1 MVSTPGAGPSRPTPP
16 QIQSQPLPQ
25 PHSQS
30 HHRSQSQSQTQSQS
44 NATQPTRPPKRL
56 RTRRACD
63 YCREHRIRCEYT
75 NGSEQG
81 SCAHCENF
89 GIPCMKVAEA
99 PPDERPRAAKMQ
111 KSGGGSSARDE
122 SATMSESPRAL
133 IPGTVTDHLYLGP
146 TSFSQQ
152 VHHHFSGTPF
162 ALDQLR
168 YLEEKLELS
177 YDVFQWAKG
186 TGYLVGS
193 RGNMASSPLPVSPQ
207 NRRINQSSAPTFS
220 RINDKIVEE
229 IGGITMWNKFC
240 HGQIVPNNIHVPSV
254 MYQAQT
260 RIIPVWPVAS
270 VHESLGS
277 EGPTEE
283 FLQTFITH
291 HPESAPI
298 TPPPRATR
306 LALCTLAAMSRDVPS
321 NIRESLLS
329 ALNAAVDA
337 HDFAT
342 SSLSTVQLLL
352 LLSVNDVLA
361 NEIGR
366 PGRAVYNATRMATE
380 IALHRNVS
388 PTFSAVSHLHR
399 RARVWGACIIADR
412 WCSVR
417 QGQMPSL
424 DLSHADAPL
433 PFSYPDHVVE
443 PDLTLTPCFMF
454 HLAMTRLAELLGRAY
469 HLTGTPAGLARAEDL
484 KLLLWQR
491 DFEAWV
497 EGLPAQW
504 PYSFRLE
511 TPEAASIL
519 SLLAVSVLYTFLQP
533 FFWPTAPIPP
543 NLAYRPPAKMMEDLQ
558 SRSTA
563 AINWV
568 SGPGQYYLDIWPML
582 IHPFLSCLLVQAKG
596 LRSGDP
602 LAAVMLDTG
611 IQSIQSWAECGPNR
625 SLMHLPRDAI
635 SKTVEIL
642 KTEQVLVFPWIPATI
657 SNWMTE
663 MNL

>member
-1 MVSTPGAGPSRPTPP
+1 MDALGSTPGAGPSNPTPP
-16 QIQSQPLPQ
+16 QVTAPP
-25 PHSQS
+25 PV
-30 HHRSQSQSQTQSQS
+30 QTQPR
-44 NATQPTRPPKRL
+44 APRPPKRL

-75 NGSEQG
+75 NGDERG

-99 PPDERPRAAKMQ
+99 PADERPRTAKMQ
-111 KSGGGSSARDE
+111 KGAGGSSTRDE
-122 SATMSESPRAL
+122 SRTLSESPMAMVPGAL
-133 IPGTVTDHLYLGP
+133 PDHLYLGP

-168 YLEEKLELS
+168 TLEDKLDLS

-186 TGYLVGS
+186 TGFLVGS
-193 RGNMASSPLPVSPQ
+193 RGNIASSPLPVSPQ
-207 NRRINQSSAPTFS
+207 VRRTNISSTPTFS
-220 RINDKIVEE
+220 RFNEKVVEE
-229 IGGITMWNKFC
+229 IGGITMWNKLL
-240 HGQIVPNNIHVPSV
+240 H
-254 MYQAQT
+254 QAQT
-260 RIIPVWPVAS
+260 RIIPVFPVVS
-270 VHESLGS
+270 VHESLGT

-291 HPESAPI
+291 HPESAPT
-298 TPPPRATR
+298 TPLARATKI
-306 LALCTLAAMSRDVPS
+306 ALCTLAAMSRDVPS
-321 NIRESLLS
+321 AIRDSLLT
-329 ALNAAVDA
+329 ALNAAVEA
-337 HDFAT
+337 HDFDT

-443 PDLTLTPCFMF
+443 PDLTLTPCFIF

-469 HLTGTPAGLARAEDL
+469 HLTGTPAGLARADDL

-497 EGLPAQW
+497 EGLPAHW

-511 TPEAASIL
+511 TPEAGSIL
-519 SLLAVSVLYTFLQP
+519 SLLAVSVLYTFVQP

-543 NLAYRPPAKMMEDLQ
+543 NLTYRPPAKMMEDLQ
-558 SRSTA
+558 TRSAA
-563 AINWV
+563 AITWV
-568 SGPGQYYLDIWPML
+568 SGNGQYYLDIWSML

-611 IQSIQSWAECGPNR
+611 INCIQSWAEAGRNW

-642 KTEQVLVFPWIPATI
+642 KTEQALVFPWIPATI